1 MKDPWRIV
9 DPLRAAPVEPAKD
22 RIDLADKDLD
32 ADLRPSRACILRFRS
47 CSLEI
52 VGTDVHKPEDALARL
67 ARCVTA
73 LKKATASL
81 PRAQRLLGTVHVQVG
96 TDATDAPPKDIP
108 AATLTC
114 GRYAVAFSGM
124 TLDQGTLVLTRAF
137 MAAGRDAKLAPI
149 LRANG
154 ITPMLRST

>member
-1 MKDPWRIV
+1 MV
-9 DPLRAAPVEPAKD
+9 DPLRRTPADQPTGK
-22 RIDLADKDLD
+22 IDLADKDMD

-52 VGTDVHKPEDALARL
+52 VGTDLHRPEDALAKL
-67 ARCVTA
+67 ICCVTQ

-81 PRAQRLLGTVHVQVG
+81 PRAQRLLGAIHPRSGVDVS
-96 TDATDAPPKDIP
+96 DAPPEGVP
-108 AATLTC
+108 AATLAC
-114 GRYAVAFSGM
+114 GHHVLVFSGM
-124 TLDQGTLVLTRAF
+124 TLDQGTLVLARAL

-154 ITPMLRST
+154 VTPMLRTT